1 MRKEKTMAESVDVD
15 PELQRIE
22 REYDVILAPMQNGR
36 VKVMTD
42 DGFTMYGELNAG
54 PNQHHE
60 IVLLIRAWR
69 AGYQAGTTAGTRD
82 LRRQFRALLGLRDG
96 S

>member
-1 MRKEKTMAESVDVD
+1 MVAEGVDVD
-15 PELQRIE
+15 LEWNRIE
-22 REYDVILAPMQNGR
+22 REYGVLLEPRQNGR

-42 DGFTMYGELNAG
+42 DGYTMYGELNAG
-54 PNQHHE
+54 PNQCHE

-69 AGYQAGTTAGTRD
+69 SGFEAGQAFGTRD
-82 LRRQFRALLGLRDG
+82 LRNKFRSLLCLRDG